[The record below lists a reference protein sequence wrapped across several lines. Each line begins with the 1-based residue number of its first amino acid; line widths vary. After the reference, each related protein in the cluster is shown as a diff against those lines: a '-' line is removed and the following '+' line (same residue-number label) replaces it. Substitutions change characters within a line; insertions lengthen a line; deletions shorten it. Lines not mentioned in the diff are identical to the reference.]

1 MRGIRDLIKS
11 TRLVVIK
18 IGSALIIDPATGKA
32 RADWMRDLAAD
43 VASLRA
49 AGTQVVLI
57 SSGSIA
63 LGRQHLSLP
72 AGAIKLPEKQ
82 AAAAIGQVEL
92 AQLWSNA
99 LQAHDMR
106 TAQILLAPEDTE
118 TRRRHINAR
127 TTIQTLLELGFV
139 PVVNENDTVTT
150 YEIRFGDNDRLAAR
164 VAGMISADLLIL
176 LSDVDG
182 LYTKNPHQSEDAE
195 HIPEIT
201 QIDEDIMALGG
212 GANAEFASG
221 GMATK
226 LAAARIATEAGA
238 DMLICKG
245 SASRPVTALLD
256 GARYSLFHRRTSPKK
271 ARKNWIAGAL
281 DPKGQIVVDKGA
293 QSALLKGKSLL
304 PVGILRLSGQFD
316 RGDLVQ
322 IINAEGIELG
332 HGLAGYATAEAEK
345 IKGQKSQVI
354 ETLLG
359 YEGRAELIHA
369 DDLVLRGDLTD
380 N

>member
-18 IGSALIIDPATGKA
+18 IGSALIVDPATGKA

-245 SASRPVTALLD
+245 RASRPVSALLD

>member
-18 IGSALIIDPATGKA
+18 IGSALIVDPAIGKA
-32 RADWMRDLAAD
+32 RADWMHDLAAD

-238 DMLICKG
+238 DM
-245 SASRPVTALLD
+245 V
-256 GARYSLFHRRTSPKK
+256 
-271 ARKNWIAGAL
+271 
-281 DPKGQIVVDKGA
+281 
-293 QSALLKGKSLL
+293 
-304 PVGILRLSGQFD
+304 
-316 RGDLVQ
+316 
-322 IINAEGIELG
+322 
-332 HGLAGYATAEAEK
+332 
-345 IKGQKSQVI
+345 
-354 ETLLG
+354 
-359 YEGRAELIHA
+359 
-369 DDLVLRGDLTD
+369 
-380 N
+380 

>member
-1 MRGIRDLIKS
+1 MRGLKDLIKS

-18 IGSALIIDPATGKA
+18 IGSALIVDPATGKA

-182 LYTKNPHQSEDAE
+182 LYNKNPHQCEDAE

-238 DMLICKG
+238 DMVICKG

>member
-11 TRLVVIK
+11 TRLMVIK
-18 IGSALIIDPATGKA
+18 IGSALIVDRATGKA

-238 DMLICKG
+238 DMVICKG

>member
-18 IGSALIIDPATGKA
+18 IGSALIVDPTTGKA

-238 DMLICKG
+238 DMVICKG

>member
-18 IGSALIIDPATGKA
+18 IGSALIVDPATGKA

-201 QIDEDIMALGG
+201 QIDEDIMVLGG

-238 DMLICKG
+238 DMVICKG

>member
-18 IGSALIIDPATGKA
+18 IGSALIVDPTTGKA

-43 VASLRA
+43 VASLRE

-106 TAQILLAPEDTE
+106 TAQILLAPDDTE

-182 LYTKNPHQSEDAE
+182 LYTKNPHQSKDAE

-201 QIDEDIMALGG
+201 QIDEEIMALGG
-212 GANAEFASG
+212 EMPNSPQ
-221 GMATK
+221 
-226 LAAARIATEAGA
+226 AAW
-238 DMLICKG
+238 
-245 SASRPVTALLD
+245 P
-256 GARYSLFHRRTSPKK
+256 P
-271 ARKNWIAGAL
+271 N
-281 DPKGQIVVDKGA
+281 
-293 QSALLKGKSLL
+293 
-304 PVGILRLSGQFD
+304 
-316 RGDLVQ
+316 
-322 IINAEGIELG
+322 
-332 HGLAGYATAEAEK
+332 
-345 IKGQKSQVI
+345 
-354 ETLLG
+354 
-359 YEGRAELIHA
+359 
-369 DDLVLRGDLTD
+369 
-380 N
+380 

>member
-1 MRGIRDLIKS
+1 MREIRDLIKS

-18 IGSALIIDPATGKA
+18 IGSALIVDPATGKA

-238 DMLICKG
+238 DMVICKG

-369 DDLVLRGDLTD
+369 DDLVLHGDLTD